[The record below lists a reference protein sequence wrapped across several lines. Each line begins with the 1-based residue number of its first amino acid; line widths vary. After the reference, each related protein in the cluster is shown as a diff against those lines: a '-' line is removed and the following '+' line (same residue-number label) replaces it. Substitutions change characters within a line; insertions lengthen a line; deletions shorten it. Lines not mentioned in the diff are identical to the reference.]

1 MCQEPRQDAN
11 SKLIIVKALINAG
24 ADLSLRLD
32 DGKTALKYG
41 MP

>member
-1 MCQEPRQDAN
+1 VCQESRQDVN
-11 SKLIIVKALINAG
+11 SELIIVKALINAG
-24 ADLSLRLD
+24 ADLSLRFD